1 MSVDG
6 RETSSI
12 GSARVCVETEGFK
25 EMVNVDVMES
35 LAGHLDV
42 ILGIDFIGA
51 VGGIEIKAEGVQ
63 WKGPVSDAT
72 VTVSNVDFEAR
83 FDGEAWKV
91 KWNWKDGEPPEL
103 KNRIA
108 AYDTHMEQSLRV
120 KYEEKVKEW
129 VRDGWLK
136 KCENQTCL
144 LYTSPSPRDKRQSR
158 MPSSA

>member
-42 ILGIDFIGA
+42 ILGMDFIGA
-51 VGGIEIKAEGVQ
+51 AGDIEITAEGVQ
-63 WKGPVSDAT
+63 YMRRDWTSCCDIGASAVTRGGGNGLTVSD
-72 VTVSNVDFEAR
+72 VDFEAR
-83 FDGEAWKV
+83 FDGKAWKV

-103 KNRIA
+103 KNRIE
-108 AYDTHMEQSLRV
+108 AYDGHMEQSVRA

-129 VRDGWLK
+129 TVGIGARRRHWW
-136 KCENQTCL
+136 CL
-144 LYTSPSPRDKRQSR
+144 AFSR
-158 MPSSA
+158 